1 VARRCHGAKMATQS
15 GARPDRES
23 MHAECVVAAIFS
35 STIREYSAGEHLPRA
50 IICTRW
56 PIVSQEANAN
66 SVIMKGA
73 EVGFRR
79 LRFFIA
85 QSLVECG
92 TRASHQPRSG
102 HYQTPLS
109 PHLPIRMRSRSNLLC
124 GPH

>member
-1 VARRCHGAKMATQS
+1 
-15 GARPDRES
+15 
-23 MHAECVVAAIFS
+23 
-35 STIREYSAGEHLPRA
+35 LPRA

-73 EVGFRR
+73 EVGFLR

-92 TRASHQPRSG
+92 TRASHQPRSA
-102 HYQTPLS
+102 HYHTPLS